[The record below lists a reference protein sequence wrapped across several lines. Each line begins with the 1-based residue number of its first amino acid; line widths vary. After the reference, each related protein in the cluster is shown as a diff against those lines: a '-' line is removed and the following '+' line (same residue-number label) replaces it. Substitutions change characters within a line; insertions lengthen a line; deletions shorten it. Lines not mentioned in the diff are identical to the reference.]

1 MGRLTHPQLLMVF
14 TLGKRETQFFF
25 SSFIVAPHSS
35 FSCGN
40 NFHAV
45 FTAAALYF
53 AVSKCAQVQCSAA
66 SSLLLSATSFFSL
79 SPPHGPLFVKA
90 ADFFAAAKKE
100 LFE

>member
-1 MGRLTHPQLLMVF
+1 MVF
-14 TLGKRETQFFF
+14 TLGKRETQFLF

-53 AVSKCAQVQCSAA
+53 AVSKCAQVQCSVF
-66 SSLLLSATSFFSL
+66 SLLLSATSFFSL

-90 ADFFAAAKKE
+90 AEFFAATKKE